1 MMRRE
6 QLRPISPRLSITD
19 RCQLHCLYC
28 MPPYG
33 VRKLSL
39 PKVLGFEEI
48 IRFVRMVKRR
58 FGVSKV
64 HITGG
69 EPLLRPGVTDFVAM
83 VACENIADLALTTNG
98 QLLGTLALSLKRVGL
113 HRVNISL
120 DSLNTETFRW
130 LTRGGEL
137 HHTLAGIEAALHCG
151 LDPVKLNVAVLR
163 NVNSHELVDIARF
176 GLERGCEVRFLELM
190 PIGPA
195 AERFGDFFVP
205 SGEVLTKLGEAFD
218 LHPAPA
224 QSSSSSR
231 NYMARDSQGRRGII
245 GFISSQTAPFCHDCR
260 RLRLTATGQLI
271 GCLAR
276 GEGPN
281 IRPFL
286 RDDDSCDREPL
297 VEAIHNTLRLKRNAG
312 RFSTRELMAKV
323 GG

>member
-1 MMRRE
+1 MTRRE
-6 QLRPISPRLSITD
+6 DFPISLRLSVTD

-28 MPPYG
+28 APPDAEE
-33 VRKLSL
+33 KLSL
-39 PKVLGFEEI
+39 PEILSFDEI
-48 IRFVRMVKRR
+48 IRFVRIVKRR

-69 EPLLRPGVTDFVAM
+69 EPLLRPGVTDFVAR
-83 VACENIADLALTTNG
+83 VAAEKVADLALTTNG
-98 QLLGTLALSLKRVGL
+98 QLLSTIAPGLGRAGL

-120 DSLNTETFRW
+120 DSLNAKTFRW

-137 HHTLAGIEAALHCG
+137 DRTLTGIEAAPRYG
-151 LDPVKLNVAVLR
+151 LSPVKLNVTVLR
-163 NVNSHELVDIARF
+163 NVNSHELADVARF
-176 GLERGCEVRFLELM
+176 GLERGCQVRFLELM

-195 AERFGDFFVP
+195 AEQFGDLFV
-205 SGEVLTKLGEAFD
+205 SSAEVRTKLGEAFD
-218 LHPAPA
+218 LKPAISP
-224 QSSSSSR
+224 SNSSSR
-231 NYMARDSQGRRGII
+231 NYLATDKQGRTGII
-245 GFISSQTAPFCHDCR
+245 GFISSQTAPFCRDCR

-286 RDDDSCDREPL
+286 QDDDSCASEL
-297 VEAIHNTLRLKRNAG
+297 FVETIRDTLRLKRNAG
-312 RFSTRELMAKV
+312 RFSTKELMAKV

>member
-1 MMRRE
+1 MVTRE
-6 QLRPISPRLSITD
+6 ELRPISLRVSITD

-28 MPPYG
+28 APSCDLEEPSSSEI
-33 VRKLSL
+33 LS
-39 PKVLGFEEI
+39 FEEI
-48 IRFVRMVKRR
+48 VRFVRVVKRC

-69 EPLLRPGVTDFVAM
+69 EPLLRPGVSDLVEM
-83 VACENIADLALTTNG
+83 VAGEKITDVALTTNG
-98 QLLGTLALSLKRVGL
+98 QLLGAMSLNLKRAGL

-120 DSLNTETFRW
+120 DSLNATTFRY

-137 HHTLAGIEAALHCG
+137 QHTLTGIEAAVDCG
-151 LDPVKLNVAVLR
+151 LAPVKLNVTVLR
-163 NVNSHELVDIARF
+163 DVNSHELVEIARF

-195 AERFGDFFVP
+195 AERFGDLFVT
-205 SGEVLTKLGEAFD
+205 SGEVLSKLGGAFD
-218 LHPAPA
+218 LMPAA
-224 QSSSSSR
+224 GSSSNSTR
-231 NYMARDSQGRRGII
+231 DYLARDGQGRKGII
-245 GFISSQTAPFCHDCR
+245 GVISPQTAPFCHDCR

-281 IRPFL
+281 IRAFL
-286 RDDDSCDREPL
+286 RDGDSCDTERL
-297 VEAIHNTLRLKRNAG
+297 AMAIHNTLRLKRNAG
-312 RFSTRELMAKV
+312 RFSTRELMARV